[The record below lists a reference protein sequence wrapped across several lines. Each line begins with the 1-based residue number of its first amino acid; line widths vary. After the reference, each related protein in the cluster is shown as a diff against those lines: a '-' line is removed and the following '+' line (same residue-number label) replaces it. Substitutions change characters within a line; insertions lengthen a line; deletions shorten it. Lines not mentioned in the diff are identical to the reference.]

1 MPYRFMPSAAVL
13 ALLLATPLSAV
24 TPALVH
30 VPKDVSDLQRA
41 MGTVANNGVIEL
53 APGTYPAPAS
63 GWSLSNNRKAFTVR
77 AAANGPVILDGQG
90 SRRIFRFK
98 NNLRAGTRPVTFE
111 RLTFRGG
118 ASTTEGDAGGVT
130 LKEAEARFEGCA
142 FLANKATPASTGGG
156 AVRLFSHST
165 AAFVDTRFEGNGA
178 KSRGG
183 ALAVEEGSSATVTR
197 GTFLGNRTNL
207 PGASRNSS
215 GGAIYALNSTVLIQN
230 SLFDGNQAGWVG
242 GAVYGIG
249 VWAAPEAA
257 PRTSITVLRSTF
269 RNNAATFDPC
279 CVPPGQTTGGAIHA
293 EDQTTLT
300 VERSFFTNN
309 LAEAGGAIDGYRALV
324 DVKTS
329 VFTANGTPIP
339 GRLPGVGGAIFVGSI
354 DFADSSTQAGAIN
367 RRPARLTV
375 ADSAFVGRPNPV
387 SSAHAAGCL
396 FAGGD
401 TDRAYG
407 EGGVALSG
415 SIADNRAQVTVRHSL
430 FYDCDVE
437 RTAAGTGGSGGAI
450 GLALADLTLE
460 DSLITGSDAR
470 GLDSRGGGAFGGGL
484 SVEIDSLARVSRTTF
499 GNDSAAFSGGAIQVV
514 GSEIEI
520 ADSRFQGNALAT
532 SGNLPTSRG
541 AGLFV
546 IPRLAQHPH
555 NATGTVAR
563 SIFTDN
569 LALPIYDVD
578 PPGAGDPINDVRY
591 EDNQF
596 YSWPFGSLV
605 YLNTLAAPQ
614 GLSPDGLNSLIGYRG
629 NRPSTLKGRGNVPL
643 FGPPSLGTLVA
654 VASAGSTAAPSGG
667 LVGFAWSGFTSTLNG
682 QPLPPQSKSGVL
694 PNLPP
699 ATYSLTVDGRPAAT
713 AVLAP

>member
-1 MPYRFMPSAAVL
+1 MPYRFMPSAAL
-13 ALLLATPLSAV
+13 ALLLAPPLSAL

-30 VPKDVSDLQRA
+30 VPKDVPDLQRA

-63 GWSLSNNRKAFTVR
+63 GFSLSNNRKAFTIR
-77 AAANGPVILDGQG
+77 AAANGPVILDGLG

-111 RLTFRGG
+111 RLTFRNG

-130 LKEAEARFEGCA
+130 LKEAEARFAGCV
-142 FLANKATPASTGGG
+142 FLANQATPASTGGG

-165 AAFVDTRFEGNGA
+165 ATFVDTRFEGNSA

-197 GTFLGNRTNL
+197 GTFVGNRTNL

-215 GGAIYALNSTVLIQN
+215 GGAIYTLNSALLIQN

-249 VWAAPEAA
+249 VWAAPEAT

-269 RNNAATFDPC
+269 RNNAATFDAC

-329 VFTANGTPIP
+329 VFTANGAPIP
-339 GRLPGVGGAIFVGSI
+339 GRLAGVGGAIFVGSI
-354 DFADSSTQAGAIN
+354 DFADGSTQAGAIN

-375 ADSAFVGRPNPV
+375 ADSLFAGRPNPT
-387 SSAHAAGCL
+387 SSAHSAGCL

-407 EGGVALSG
+407 EGGVAPSG
-415 SIADNRAQVTVRHSL
+415 SIADNRAQVTVRRSI

-437 RTAAGTGGSGGAI
+437 RTATGMGGAGGAI

-460 DSLITGSDAR
+460 DSLVASNDAR
-470 GLDSRGGGAFGGGL
+470 GNGAFGGGL
-484 SVEIDSLARVSRTTF
+484 AVEADSLARVSRTTF

-514 GSEIEI
+514 GSEIEV

-532 SGNLPTSRG
+532 SGNLSTSRG

-555 NATGTVAR
+555 DATGTVVR

-569 LALPIYDVD
+569 LGLPIFDVD

-614 GLSPDGLNSLIGYRG
+614 GLSADGLNTLIGFRG
-629 NRPSTLKGRGNVPL
+629 NRPSTPKGRGNVPL

-654 VASAGSTAAPSGG
+654 VASAGATVAPSGG
-667 LVGFAWSGFTSTLNG
+667 FVGFAWSGFTSSLNG

-699 ATYSLTVDGRPAAT
+699 ATYSLTVDGRPVAT